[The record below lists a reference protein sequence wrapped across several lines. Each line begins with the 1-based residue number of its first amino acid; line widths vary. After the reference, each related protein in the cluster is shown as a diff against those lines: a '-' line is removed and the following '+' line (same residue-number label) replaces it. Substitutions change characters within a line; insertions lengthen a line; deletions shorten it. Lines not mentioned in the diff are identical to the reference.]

1 MARRS
6 TDHSTPSERSYLSSE
21 TRHHWRLIPQLT
33 RTTSKVI
40 SVLGEDGTI
49 RYQNHVMCRLLDYEA
64 GEAVGRPLTHL
75 LHPHSKSAARVS
87 IGRMARQE
95 ATFDAWTLRFY
106 TASKNTIWLE
116 GLASNFLKDP
126 RLGGIMVYWRRINT

>member
-1 MARRS
+1 MVPHS
-6 TDHSTPSERSYLSSE
+6 TDPSTPSGRSYPSSE
-21 TRHHWRLIPQLT
+21 AGQHWRLIPQLT

-40 SVLGEDGTI
+40 SVLGEKGTI

-64 GEAVGRPLTHL
+64 DEAVGRPLTHL
-75 LHPHSKSAARVS
+75 LHPHSKPAARMA
-87 IGRMARQE
+87 IDRMVRQE

-106 TASKNTIWLE
+106 TASTDLWLE

-126 RLGGIMVYWRRINT
+126 RLGGIMIYWRKINT